1 MLAKTQERSF
11 MKILILGATGMSG
24 YFGARLLQASSDVRF
39 LLRRVLT
46 HLVVPAT
53 QVAAG

>member
-1 MLAKTQERSF
+1 
-11 MKILILGATGMSG
+11 MKILILGATGMGG
-24 YFGARLLQASSDVRF
+24 YFGARLLQASADVRF
-39 LLRRVLT
+39 LLRRVRT